1 MNNQSDFSE
10 SEMMLHFEYQ
20 FEVSNGLVN
29 KNFSFDNYA
38 YFNDRFEIDENPWL
52 GGLYST

>member
-10 SEMMLHFEYQ
+10 SEMMFCFEYQ

-52 GGLYST
+52 GGL